1 MVYEVA
7 WSKSQRANQLAIWL
21 STKSGWLAT
30 QAGLRRSWQRR
41 GGFRH
46 VARQSA
52 DESAQAAQVAADRPR
67 LRLVL
72 EKVAA
77 WCAPRAGQ
85 SATRHLC
92 GIVTSDLSQQYWRH
106 SRVLFSLLMG
116 SPIIGPPKTRKKPP
130 KTGVPPDT
138 IGASSTT
145 PSTGLFR
152 HLSCAGLCN
161 RRAQPMAGTEKRTS
175 KFGHHVRNFGH
186 TDVPYRRSFDHDW
199 FNSACVGNN

>member
-1 MVYEVA
+1 MGSLKRSLVFDPLDLEIST
-7 WSKSQRANQLAIWL
+7 WSTRSLGANLSARTSSRYGSGRRAA
-21 STKSGWLAT
+21 GFAT

-116 SPIIGPPKTRKKPP
+116 SPIIGPPKRTRKKPP
-130 KTGVPPDT
+130 KTGVPPPDT

-145 PSTGLFR
+145 PSTRPF
-152 HLSCAGLCN
+152 SAPVVC
-161 RRAQPMAGTEKRTS
+161 RTLQQAS
-175 KFGHHVRNFGH
+175 PADGWN
-186 TDVPYRRSFDHDW
+186 
-199 FNSACVGNN
+199 